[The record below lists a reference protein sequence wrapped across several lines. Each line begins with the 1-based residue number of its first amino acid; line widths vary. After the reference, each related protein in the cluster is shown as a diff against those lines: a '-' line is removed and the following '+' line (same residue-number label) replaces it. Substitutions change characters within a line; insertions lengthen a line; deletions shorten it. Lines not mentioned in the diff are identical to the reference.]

1 MYILALALTILAILA
16 IATLMYLYMQ
26 SEQSGGSLP
35 PFSNIGDY
43 IGKDVAGSYDGRR
56 AGPRT
61 RVVGADVEVDANT
74 IRTYYGHSVP
84 LVHEDRP
91 PGPLYGQRL
100 SNLGKVCAPECCPSI
115 HSCDHGCVCVT

>member
-1 MYILALALTILAILA
+1 MYILAIAILMFCLFA
-16 IATLMYLYMQ
+16 YMQ

-56 AGPRT
+56 AGSRT
-61 RVVGADVEVDANT
+61 RVVGADVEVDAN

-84 LVHEDRP
+84 LVHEDRR

-100 SNLGKVCAPECCPSI
+100 SNLGQVCAPECCPSI
-115 HSCDHGCVCVT
+115 HSCDHGCVCVDVK